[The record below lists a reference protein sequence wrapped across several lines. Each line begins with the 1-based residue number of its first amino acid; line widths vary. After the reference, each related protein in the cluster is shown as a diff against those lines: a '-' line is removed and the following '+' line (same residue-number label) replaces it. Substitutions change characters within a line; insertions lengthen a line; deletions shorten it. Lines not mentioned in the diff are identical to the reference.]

1 MFKNRSFIAG
11 LGVGIIAGAILLQ
24 LMQIGD
30 ESQQKLSNGFNDGEP
45 KLYTQAELDEKLAEE
60 RDKASQNA
68 VTTEKP
74 AAQKPEES
82 PVVKA
87 SEPPADSGKNDD
99 KKAEEAAAEKPA
111 AAAVKRQVRITGGM
125 NLTDTAELL
134 SEQKLISDKDAFIK
148 AMKNKPVRAGYF
160 IFEGNPTVADIIR
173 ILTSQPL
180 TKSEFEQQMKG

>member
-30 ESQQKLSNGFNDGEP
+30 ESQQKLSNGFEDGEP

-60 RDKASQNA
+60 RDKASQNTVETA
-68 VTTEKP
+68 KP
-74 AAQKPEES
+74 AAEKPEES
-82 PVVKA
+82 PFVKA

-99 KKAEEAAAEKPA
+99 KKAEEAVK
-111 AAAVKRQVRITGGM
+111 KRQVRITGGM
-125 NLTDTAELL
+125 NLTDTTELL
-134 SEQKLISDKDAFIK
+134 AEQKLISDKDAFIK
-148 AMKNKPVRAGYF
+148 AMKDKPVRAGYF